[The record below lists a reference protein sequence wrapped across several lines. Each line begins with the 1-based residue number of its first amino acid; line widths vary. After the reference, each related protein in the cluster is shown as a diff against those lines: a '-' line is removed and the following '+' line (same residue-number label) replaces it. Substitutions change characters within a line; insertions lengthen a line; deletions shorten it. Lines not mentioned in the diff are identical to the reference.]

1 MFRPQ
6 TEAIRQCSFVR
17 NASAAA
23 GLLKA
28 SGPHPSRGRT
38 TRRRQPRSR
47 RPLRKLRPR
56 SSDSAMSISR
66 QDIEKVAL
74 LARLQLTDDEL
85 AKMTVELAQIV
96 GYVDQLGEV
105 DTDGIEPMAHPIEK
119 ANVFRD
125 DVVAESLPRDEAL
138 ANAPHRDER
147 GYLVPAVL
155 GE

>member
-1 MFRPQ
+1 
-6 TEAIRQCSFVR
+6 
-17 NASAAA
+17 
-23 GLLKA
+23 
-28 SGPHPSRGRT
+28 
-38 TRRRQPRSR
+38 
-47 RPLRKLRPR
+47 
-56 SSDSAMSISR
+56 MSISR

-85 AKMTVELAQIV
+85 SKMTDELAQIV

-105 DTDGIEPMAHPIEK
+105 DTDGVEPMAHAIEI

-125 DVVAESLPRDEAL
+125 DVVAESLSRDEAL
-138 ANAPHRDER
+138 ANAPHHDGR